1 VEERKKQVLAGAL
14 EIVQRYCEETP
25 NKMEVVAA
33 LFGKKLGEEFHFK
46 VGKTVIKAKW
56 TEMGL
61 MSTDFAGKWWPCC
74 YMPSL
79 LTGQAV
85 IK

>member
-1 VEERKKQVLAGAL
+1 MKE
-14 EIVQRYCEETP
+14 
-25 NKMEVVAA
+25 NKMAEVAQ
-33 LFGKKLGEEFHFK
+33 LFGKELGEEFHFK
-46 VGKTVIKAKW
+46 VGKTVMKAKW

-61 MSTDFAGKWWPCC
+61 MSTDFAGRWWPCC

-85 IK
+85 IVDDDR